1 MIIPGVVVGAS
12 RVEELVDRKRD
23 GAGGHEVWIR
33 VARM

>member
-12 RVEELVDRKRD
+12 RVELVDRKRD